1 MMPVGLKNLYS
12 TNLVVNALSAQ
23 SVLQKTASK
32 KEKTSIFKNHLVFF
46 KMLSVRDELV
56 MPSLIL

>member
-12 TNLVVNALSAQ
+12 LNLVVNALSAQ

-32 KEKTSIFKNHLVFF
+32 KEKTSIFKNLLVFF